1 MPLPTP
7 GFGRPWLVLCI
18 ALAVHV
24 TDEALTDFLSVYNP
38 TVQALGLPF
47 PVFRFDIWLAGLM
60 AAIAALTAVS
70 PFAFCGARRMRPIA
84 WAFATLMLGNA
95 AGHTL
100 GTIAGRTV
108 ESVRFDRPMPG
119 FYSSPLL
126 FAAAIWL
133 LLTLWRTGGRHG
145 LSHQ

>member
-1 MPLPTP
+1 M
-7 GFGRPWLVLCI
+7 
-18 ALAVHV
+18 
-24 TDEALTDFLSVYNP
+24 
-38 TVQALGLPF
+38 
-47 PVFRFDIWLAGLM
+47 FRFDIWLAGLM
-60 AAIAALTAVS
+60 AAIAVLTAVS
-70 PFAFCGARRMRPIA
+70 PFAFRGARRMRPVA
-84 WAFATLMLGNA
+84 WAFAILMLGNA